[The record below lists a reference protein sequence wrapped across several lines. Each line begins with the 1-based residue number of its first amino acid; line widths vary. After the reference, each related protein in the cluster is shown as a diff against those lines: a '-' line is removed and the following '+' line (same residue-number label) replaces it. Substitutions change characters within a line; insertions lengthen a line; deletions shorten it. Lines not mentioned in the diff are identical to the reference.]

1 MNNITFI
8 GMAGCGKSTIGR
20 GIADRLDVNFVDTD
34 VLIENKHHL
43 SLEQIKQEYGYKFVR
58 EEEEKV
64 ILGLSNFDKVI
75 STGGSAIYSL
85 KSMDH
90 LKTFSKI
97 VYINTPLEI
106 IIERI
111 DIGQERG
118 LAVPDGM
125 TIPEVYSERETLYEK
140 YAKYTI
146 DGSSSIESLIEE
158 VEDIF
163 VNG

>member
-20 GIADRLDVNFVDTD
+20 GIADKLDVNFVDTD

>member
-8 GMAGCGKSTIGR
+8 GMAGCGKSTIGKA
-20 GIADRLDVNFVDTD
+20 IADKLNINFVDTD

-43 SLEQIKQEYGYKFVR
+43 SLEQIKQENGYKFLR

-64 ILGLSNFDKVI
+64 ILGLSSFDKVI

-125 TIPEVYSERETLYEK
+125 TIAEVYSERKTLYEK

>member
-20 GIADRLDVNFVDTD
+20 GIADKLDINFVDTD

>member
-20 GIADRLDVNFVDTD
+20 GIADKLDVNFVDTD

-125 TIPEVYSERETLYEK
+125 TIPEVYSERKTLYEK

>member
-20 GIADRLDVNFVDTD
+20 GIADKLDVNFVDTD

-58 EEEEKV
+58 DEEEKV

>member
-1 MNNITFI
+1 
-8 GMAGCGKSTIGR
+8 MAGCGKSTIGR
-20 GIADRLDVNFVDTD
+20 GIADKLDVNFVDTD

-125 TIPEVYSERETLYEK
+125 TIPEVYSERKTLYEK

>member
-20 GIADRLDVNFVDTD
+20 GIADKLDVNFVDTD

-125 TIPEVYSERETLYEK
+125 TIPEVYSERKTLYEK

-146 DGSSSIESLIEE
+146 DGPSSRKHSKIKKYW
-158 VEDIF
+158 F
-163 VNG
+163 

>member
-20 GIADRLDVNFVDTD
+20 GIADKLDINFVDTD
-34 VLIENKHHL
+34 ILIENKHRL

-125 TIPEVYSERETLYEK
+125 TIPEVYSERKTLYEK

-146 DGSSSIESLIEE
+146 DGSRSIESLIEE
-158 VEDIF
+158 VENIF

>member
-20 GIADRLDVNFVDTD
+20 GIADKLDVNFVDTD

-64 ILGLSNFDKVI
+64 ILSLTNFDKVI

-125 TIPEVYSERETLYEK
+125 TISEVYSERKTLYEK

>member
-20 GIADRLDVNFVDTD
+20 GIADKLDINFVDTD
-34 VLIENKHHL
+34 ILIENKHRL

-58 EEEEKV
+58 DEEEKV

-125 TIPEVYSERETLYEK
+125 TIPEVYSERKTLYEK

-146 DGSSSIESLIEE
+146 DGSRSIESLIEE
-158 VEDIF
+158 VENIF

>member
-20 GIADRLDVNFVDTD
+20 GIADKLDINFVDTD
-34 VLIENKHHL
+34 ILIENKHRL

-146 DGSSSIESLIEE
+146 DGSSSIESLIDE

>member
-20 GIADRLDVNFVDTD
+20 GIADKLDINFVDTD
-34 VLIENKHHL
+34 ILIENKHRL

-58 EEEEKV
+58 DEEEKV

-146 DGSSSIESLIEE
+146 DGSRSIESLIEE
-158 VEDIF
+158 VENIF

>member
-20 GIADRLDVNFVDTD
+20 GIADKLDVNFVDTD

-125 TIPEVYSERETLYEK
+125 TIPEVYSERKTLYEK

-146 DGSSSIESLIEE
+146 DGSSSIESLIDE

>member
-20 GIADRLDVNFVDTD
+20 GIANKLDINFVDTD

-125 TIPEVYSERETLYEK
+125 TIPEVYSERKTLYEK

>member
-20 GIADRLDVNFVDTD
+20 GIADKLDINFVDTD
-34 VLIENKHHL
+34 ILIENKHRL

-58 EEEEKV
+58 DEEEKV

-125 TIPEVYSERETLYEK
+125 TIPEVYSERKTLYEK

-146 DGSSSIESLIEE
+146 DGSSSIESLIEV

>member
-20 GIADRLDVNFVDTD
+20 GIADKLDINFVDTD

-64 ILGLSNFDKVI
+64 ILGLSNFDKII
-75 STGGSAIYSL
+75 STGGSAIYSS

-125 TIPEVYSERETLYEK
+125 TIPEVYSERKTLYEK

-146 DGSSSIESLIEE
+146 DVSRSIESLIEE
-158 VEDIF
+158 VENIF

>member
-8 GMAGCGKSTIGR
+8 GMAGCGKSTFGR
-20 GIADRLDVNFVDTD
+20 GIADKLDINFVDTD
-34 VLIENKHHL
+34 ILIENKHRL

-58 EEEEKV
+58 DEEEKV

-125 TIPEVYSERETLYEK
+125 TISEVYSERKTLYEK

>member
-20 GIADRLDVNFVDTD
+20 GIADKLDINFVDTD
-34 VLIENKHHL
+34 ILIENKHRL

-58 EEEEKV
+58 DEEEKV

-125 TIPEVYSERETLYEK
+125 TIPEVYSERKTLYEK

>member
-8 GMAGCGKSTIGR
+8 GTAGCGKSTIGR
-20 GIADRLDVNFVDTD
+20 GIADKLDVNFVDTD

-146 DGSSSIESLIEE
+146 DGSSSIESLIDE

>member
-20 GIADRLDVNFVDTD
+20 GIADKLDINFVDTD

-43 SLEQIKQEYGYKFVR
+43 SLEQIKQEHGYKFVR

-106 IIERI
+106 IVERI
-111 DIGQERG
+111 DIGPERG

-125 TIPEVYSERETLYEK
+125 TIPEVYSERKTLYEK

-158 VEDIF
+158 VEDIL

>member
-20 GIADRLDVNFVDTD
+20 GIADKLDINFVDTD

-146 DGSSSIESLIEE
+146 DGSSSIESLIDE

>member
-20 GIADRLDVNFVDTD
+20 GIADKLDINFVDTD

-64 ILGLSNFDKVI
+64 ILGLSNFDKII

-125 TIPEVYSERETLYEK
+125 TIPEVYSERKTLYEK

>member
-20 GIADRLDVNFVDTD
+20 GIADKLDINFVDTD

-64 ILGLSNFDKVI
+64 ILGLSNFDKII
-75 STGGSAIYSL
+75 STGGSAIYSS

-125 TIPEVYSERETLYEK
+125 TIPEVYSERKTLYEK

-146 DGSSSIESLIEE
+146 DGSSSIENLIEE

>member
-20 GIADRLDVNFVDTD
+20 GIADKLDINFVDTD
-34 VLIENKHHL
+34 VLIENKYHL

-64 ILGLSNFDKVI
+64 ILGLSNFDKII
-75 STGGSAIYSL
+75 STGGSAIYSS

-125 TIPEVYSERETLYEK
+125 TIPEVYSERKTLYEK

>member
-20 GIADRLDVNFVDTD
+20 GIADKLDINFVDTD
-34 VLIENKHHL
+34 ILIENKHRL

-58 EEEEKV
+58 DEEEKV

-125 TIPEVYSERETLYEK
+125 TISEVYSERKTLYEK

>member
-20 GIADRLDVNFVDTD
+20 GIADKLDINFVDTD

-125 TIPEVYSERETLYEK
+125 TIPEVYSERKTLYEK

>member
-20 GIADRLDVNFVDTD
+20 GIADKLDINFVDTD
-34 VLIENKHHL
+34 VLIENIHHL
-43 SLEQIKQEYGYKFVR
+43 SLEQIKQKYGYKFVR

-125 TIPEVYSERETLYEK
+125 TIPEVYSERKTLYEK
-140 YAKYTI
+140 YAKYTV
-146 DGSSSIESLIEE
+146 DGSSSIESVIEE

>member
-20 GIADRLDVNFVDTD
+20 GIADKLDVNFVDTD

-146 DGSSSIESLIEE
+146 DGSSSIESLIDE

>member
-20 GIADRLDVNFVDTD
+20 GIANKLDINFVDTD

>member
-20 GIADRLDVNFVDTD
+20 GIADKLDINFVDTD

-125 TIPEVYSERETLYEK
+125 TIPEVYSERKTLYEK

-163 VNG
+163 LNG